1 MFMPIRSVARPVQ
14 WTGHLGI
21 ALLVYAPLA
30 YALVSARQDATMWLG
45 LAALVPFALA
55 PDVDLYVAGLAHRG
69 PTHTVWAVL
78 ASGVVGGVLGAGA
91 LDSRMGRDRLW
102 FGAVVGVLG
111 TGSHL
116 VGDVLTPM
124 GLVPFAP
131 GLDATYTLDLVRS
144 ADPAA
149 NDVLFGAGVAL
160 LAVAVCRCWVRG
172 RPTHRPA
179 RDRS

>member
-1 MFMPIRSVARPVQ
+1 MRPGFVPVGVQ
-14 WTGHLGI
+14 WTGHVGI

-30 YALVSARQDATMWLG
+30 YTLVAARQDATMWLA

-78 ASGVVGGVLGAGA
+78 ACGVAGAVLGRVA
-91 LDSRMGRDRLW
+91 LDRRMGTDRLW
-102 FGAVVGVLG
+102 FGGVVGVLG
-111 TGSHL
+111 AGSHL

-124 GLVPFAP
+124 GLAPFAP
-131 GLDATYTLDLVRS
+131 GIGATYSLDLVLS
-144 ADPAA
+144 GNAA
-149 NDVLFGAGVAL
+149 VNDLLFGAGVTL
-160 LAVAVCRCWVRG
+160 LAVAAGRSWVRG
-172 RPTHRPA
+172 RPARPTA